1 MKSWVL
7 KYNLFILM
15 GFVLFSCSEAAKN
28 PFLKSEQNT
37 ISIASECRLEAFDF
51 YSNDAFSKLIKDL
64 VCDPVFYYDENSGQ
78 VKSAVISSYRWVHES
93 EIALK
98 VNTAKVFHD
107 SPVFRLDKG
116 RYLSAGDIAHS
127 IRLFAK
133 NSKYPQ
139 VKAFLSTFQKLTP
152 AGDDELIISLEKNVS
167 ENDFLRELAAIELFV
182 VPKELKKIEE
192 LKDLI
197 GTALYSV
204 SAVSREQVHLKVFKN
219 HALFKQ
225 KGNGDFSYPN
235 AYRLN
240 LNIPK
245 NKLLHLFTSGQV
257 DGIFTSDI
265 SEAAKKFKADD
276 YFSESFFVRKEDE
289 ITVLA
294 INFEKSFTSSY
305 PNIEFIK
312 AMVNPEKHNQSRCQN
327 QLIHYY
333 SLYDLENYD
342 AHTITSLDMYF
353 DNVNQEFESFVR
365 KNFAGHKINLSSG
378 TDFPDVLIYRLML
391 PSVFREQTDKYI
403 LQYYASKGFINDEKI
418 SKEAN
423 IKLFSPAKYLLF
435 NEKIKFLN
443 GNFDT
448 RNDFS
453 CIFKVDN

>member
-1 MKSWVL
+1 M
-7 KYNLFILM
+7 
-15 GFVLFSCSEAAKN
+15 LFSCSEAPKN
-28 PFLKSEQNT
+28 PFFKSEQNT

-64 VCDPVFYYDENSGQ
+64 VCDPIFYYDENSGQ
-78 VKSAVISSYRWVHES
+78 VRSAVISSYRWVHES

-98 VNTAKVFHD
+98 VNTGKVFHD

-116 RYLSAGDIAHS
+116 KYLSAGDIAHS
-127 IRLFAK
+127 IRLFSK

-139 VKAFLSTFQKLTP
+139 VKAFLSTFQKLTIT
-152 AGDDELIISLEKNVS
+152 GDNELIISLEKNVS
-167 ENDFLRELAAIELFV
+167 ENDFLKELAAIELFV
-182 VPKELKKIEE
+182 VPKELKKIE
-192 LKDLI
+192 KAGHLI

-204 SAVSREQVHLKVFKN
+204 SDVSKEQMHLKVFKN

-225 KGNGDFSYPN
+225 KGSGNFSYPS
-235 AYRLN
+235 AYHLS

-245 NKLLHLFTSGQV
+245 SRLLHLFTSGQI

-265 SEAAKKFKADD
+265 SEEAKRFRTDG

-289 ITVLA
+289 ITVLG

-312 AMVNPEKHNQSRCQN
+312 AIVNPEKYNQNKCQN
-327 QLIHYY
+327 QLTHYY

-342 AHTITSLDMYF
+342 AHTITSLDMCF
-353 DNVNQEFESFVR
+353 DNVNSEFESFVR
-365 KNFAGHKINLSSG
+365 KNFADYKILLN
-378 TDFPDVLIYRLML
+378 TDPDFPDVLIYRLVL
-391 PSVFREQTDKYI
+391 PSALKEQTDKYI
-403 LQYYASKGFINDEKI
+403 LHYYASRGFINDETI

-423 IKLFSPAKYLLF
+423 IKLFSPVKYLLF